1 MSKQQKLKSK
11 YDVIVAGGG
20 PAGSTAGALLSE
32 YGHDVLVLERESFPR
47 FHVGESLIPATYW
60 QLQRLGLIGQL
71 KASAFPKKYSV
82 QFVTDTGKESAPFYF
97 DEHDP
102 HESSQTWQVNRADFD
117 QMLLDN
123 AASKGATICTNANV
137 REIHFDADR
146 ATGVHVQLRAEHGS
160 EVIDQT
166 VHADVVVDATGQSS
180 FLANRLKLKMQDPL
194 LKKGTVWTYF
204 QGAHRDPGKDEG
216 VTIILQTEGKKT
228 WFWYIPLQ
236 DDIVSIGC
244 TGDMHYMFEGTEKT
258 PAAIFERELARCP
271 GLQRRLKNATRCKD
285 YFVTKDY
292 SYKPSQVAGNGWVLI
307 GDAGGFIDPV
317 YSSGVFL
324 ALASG
329 EFAADAIHE
338 GFAKN
343 DLSSAQLG
351 RWYPRYSHGVELF
364 RKLVY
369 AFYTPGF
376 RFGQFL
382 RKYPQYQS
390 NLVDLLMGNIFKPGV
405 GEIFEA
411 LGDVKPEPQLANTP
425 P

>member
-1 MSKQQKLKSK
+1 MKTK
-11 YDVIVAGGG
+11 YDVIVIGGG
-20 PAGSTAGALLSE
+20 PAGSAAGTLLAE
-32 YGHDVLVLERESFPR
+32 HGHDVLIAEREPFPR

-60 QLQRLGLIGQL
+60 QLKRLGLIEQL

-97 DEHDP
+97 DEYDP

-117 QMLLDN
+117 KMLLDN
-123 AASKGATICTNANV
+123 ASTKGASVVTNANV
-137 REIHFDADR
+137 REVLFESNK
-146 ATGVHVQLRAEHGS
+146 ATGVKLQLSSDTGAES
-160 EVIDQT
+160 VEQVLE
-166 VHADVVVDATGQSS
+166 ADVVIDATGQSS
-180 FLANRLKLKMQDPL
+180 FLANRLQLKEQDPL
-194 LKKGTVWTYF
+194 LRKGTVWTYYK
-204 QGAHRDPGKDEG
+204 GAHRDPGKDEG

-228 WFWYIPLQ
+228 WFWYIPLP
-236 DDIVSIGC
+236 DDVVSIGC
-244 TGDMHYMFEGTEKT
+244 TGDMSYMFSGDEKT
-258 PAAIFERELARCP
+258 PEAIFQRELERCP
-271 GLQRRLKNATRCKD
+271 GLQRRLMSASRCNE

-292 SYKPSQVAGNGWVLI
+292 SYKPRQIAGESWVLI

-324 ALASG
+324 ALVSG

-338 GFAKN
+338 GFQQGN
-343 DLSSAQLG
+343 FSAEQLG
-351 RWYPRYSHGVELF
+351 KWYPKYSHGVELF

-382 RKYPQYQS
+382 REHPQYQS

-405 GEIFEA
+405 GEIFDV
-411 LGDVKPEPQLANTP
+411 LGDIKPDKQQTVISSS
-425 P
+425 